1 MSHTML
7 ATAHPD
13 FQCERRWNQADH
25 RLARGL

>member
-7 ATAHPD
+7 ATHPD
-13 FQCERRWNQADH
+13 FQREPRWNQAHH